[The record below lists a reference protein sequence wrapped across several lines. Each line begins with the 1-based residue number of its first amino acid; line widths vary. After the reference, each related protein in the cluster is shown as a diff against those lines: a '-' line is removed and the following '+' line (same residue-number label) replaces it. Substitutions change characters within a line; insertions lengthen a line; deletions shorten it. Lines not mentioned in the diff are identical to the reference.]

1 MPPDQPIE
9 QEIQFKK
16 RARRRLVGAVVL
28 VLLMVTILPMVLD
41 DRVAKSPQQ
50 EIAISIPSQDGA
62 EFTSKVVPVGPVTP
76 EPVVSPEPQ
85 PKQAP
90 VKEAAPAKVVELPPP
105 VKVEP
110 PKPIK
115 PIVKP
120 AQVVTPKPQIPKTT
134 AAQKPPTE
142 KNPTQNSN
150 AKSGTYTVQIGVF
163 SDAANVKK
171 LQQKLQALGYKSYTE
186 KVDTPKGEKIRL
198 RAGPFANRE
207 QADNALAVIKDA
219 GLSGLVVLNK

>member
-16 RARRRLVGAVVL
+16 RARRRLVGAVAL
-28 VLLMVTILPMVLD
+28 VLLMVTLLPMVLD

-85 PKQAP
+85 PEKAP
-90 VKEAAPAKVVELPPP
+90 VKEAAPAKKVKLPPP
-105 VKVEP
+105 AKIETL
-110 PKPIK
+110 KPAK

-120 AQVVTPKPQIPKTT
+120 AQVVTPKPETLKTT
-134 AAQKPPTE
+134 PAQKPPTE
-142 KNPTQNSN
+142 KNSAQNSN
-150 AKSGTYTVQIGVF
+150 VKSGTYTVQIGVF
-163 SDAANVKK
+163 SDPANVKK

-198 RAGPFANRE
+198 SAGFFANRE
-207 QADNALAVIKDA
+207 QADNALVAVKDA
-219 GLSGLVVLNK
+219 GMTGLVVLNK

>member
-16 RARRRLVGAVVL
+16 RARRRLVGAVAL

-85 PKQAP
+85 PEKVP
-90 VKEAAPAKVVELPPP
+90 VKEAAPAKKVELPPP
-105 VKVEP
+105 AKIETL
-110 PKPIK
+110 
-115 PIVKP
+115 KP
-120 AQVVTPKPQIPKTT
+120 AQVVTPKPETLKTT
-134 AAQKPPTE
+134 PAQKPLTE
-142 KNPTQNSN
+142 KNPAQNSN

-163 SDAANVKK
+163 SDPANVKK
-171 LQQKLQALGYKSYTE
+171 LQQKLQTLGYKSYAETI
-186 KVDTPKGEKIRL
+186 DTPKGEKIRL
-198 RAGPFANRE
+198 RAGSFANRE
-207 QADNALAVIKDA
+207 QADNALAAIKDA